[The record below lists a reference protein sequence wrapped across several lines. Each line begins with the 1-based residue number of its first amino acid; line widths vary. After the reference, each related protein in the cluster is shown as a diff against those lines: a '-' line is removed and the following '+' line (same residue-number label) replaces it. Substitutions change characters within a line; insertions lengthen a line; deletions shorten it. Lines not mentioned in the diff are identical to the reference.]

1 MKRVV
6 AFFKDKRVI
15 TVIGLI
21 ALSILIWF
29 GGPYVRFGESNY
41 APLGSSEARL
51 ITIILILLIW
61 GINNLRQQ
69 VKRNKSNDKLLE
81 GIEESQ
87 SDATSLAPG
96 QNTEEVAILRE
107 RFTQAL
113 GALKKLKFQGKY
125 GKKVVY
131 ELPWYMIIGPP
142 GSGKTT
148 ALVNSGL
155 NFPLAEKVGKTALRG
170 IGGTRNCDWWFT
182 NEAVLIDT
190 AGRYTTQD
198 SHRVTDS
205 AAWKGF
211 IDLLKK
217 YRPRRPIN
225 GVIIA
230 ISIQDILT
238 QSEEERT
245 THARTIRQR
254 VDELME
260 ELGVRFPIY
269 FVLTKADLIS
279 GFSEFFEDLGK
290 SEREQVWGVTFNE
303 LTSAAPSVDID
314 WFAEEY
320 NALISRLNDRMLS
333 RVHQERDANRR
344 GAIEN
349 FPQQME
355 CLKPLLISFLKQT
368 FAANRYHYQPFLRG
382 VYITSGTQDG
392 TSIDRMMS
400 AMVANLG
407 LQRTVALLPSDQG
420 KSYFIQKLFYEII
433 FPEAELVGTN
443 KRIEKITKWLQRT
456 GYATLTIVVVVCA
469 AVWTTSVTSNKLL
482 LSDVE
487 KKIKR
492 FNQMPLRT
500 VRGSYDVRRVL
511 PPLNTLRVASKV
523 YAQQDHPWLVNVG
536 MYDPAVE
543 KTAKSAYQKQLR
555 VLLLPKILKQLE
567 QAVKKLSRDPMKKGE
582 LYEVFRYYYMFKE
595 TQHMEPNRIVG
606 WFKAKWDEGL
616 AGQATKKSQLLDHLT
631 VLLSQEL
638 PPETLDKR
646 LVSTARTALATIPP
660 ARRIYSSVRSDATY
674 SEPVD
679 LLNLFGDITETGF
692 RVKDTSTNDLR
703 MPTLFTKDGYDRVDL
718 DADSTTISSV
728 LHDSWVLGERANT
741 DYVKEDLEGISKDVR
756 KFYITEYASRW
767 RRALATLD
775 VAKFK
780 DLHHGV
786 DNLAAF
792 VDPVYSPLL
801 NILQVTATNTRLT
814 PQVSINIPG
823 STVSRGAAALGG
835 GRYSSRGGAAVGN
848 AAGAL
853 GSKFLSGNKVDKDFR
868 ELNALLKESGK
879 RPARIESV
887 LGLIESVRDYLYE
900 ISNSSDSN
908 KAAFEAA
915 RKRFTERSVDAIKK
929 LRTQAAT
936 MPAPMDRW
944 LRTMAE
950 ETWNVIL
957 VAAKRHLNSVW
968 RNQVYQ
974 KFKRGLA
981 GRYPINIRTNDD
993 LALYDFSEFFKP
1005 GGTIDGFVGEYLSP
1019 FIDIRNRWAPLRVDG
1034 RNMYFS
1040 PAALKQLRRSANIK
1054 GIFFQHD
1061 PESPSLTFQMRPVK
1075 LDESVAKFRL
1085 ELGGQKISYSHGPK
1099 FWKKLSWPGPE
1110 DSNFVRVI
1118 FDGFGKA
1125 RKVRDY
1131 EGPWAWF
1138 RLLQKSNVVKTKT
1151 SNVYSVTYRLGNQKA
1166 HFQIKAK
1173 SVNNPFKSRVIS
1185 NFRCPETL

>member
-1 MKRVV
+1 MKRVL

-21 ALSILIWF
+21 ALSIVIWF

-51 ITIILILLIW
+51 VTIILILLIW

-69 VKRNKSNDKLLE
+69 AKRNKSNDQLLE

-87 SDATSLAPG
+87 SDAASPVPG

-113 GALKKLKFQGKY
+113 ASLKKLKFQGKY

-198 SHRVTDS
+198 SHRVSDS

-211 IDLLKK
+211 LDLLKK

-238 QSEEERT
+238 QSEEERI

-269 FVLTKADLIS
+269 VILTKADLIT

-290 SEREQVWGVTFNE
+290 SDREQVWGVTFNE
-303 LTSAAPSVDID
+303 LTSAAPSADID
-314 WFAEEY
+314 WFSEEY
-320 NALISRLNDRMLS
+320 NALISRLNDRVLF
-333 RVHQERDANRR
+333 RVHQERDATRR

-349 FPQQME
+349 FPPQME
-355 CLKPLLISFLKQT
+355 CLKPLLMSFLKQT

-382 VYITSGTQDG
+382 VYISSGTQDG

-420 KSYFIQKLFYEII
+420 KSYFIQRLFNEII

-443 KRIEKITKWLQRT
+443 KRIEQITKWLQRA
-456 GYATLTIVVVVCA
+456 GYATLAIVVVTCA
-469 AVWTTSVTSNKLL
+469 AVWTTSVTGNKLL

-487 KKIKR
+487 SKIKR
-492 FNQMPLRT
+492 FNQIPLRT

-523 YAQQDHPWLVNVG
+523 YARQDHPWLVNVG

-567 QAVKKLSRDPMKKGE
+567 LAVKKLSRDPMKKGE
-582 LYEVFRYYYMFKE
+582 LYEAFRYYSMFKE
-595 TQHMEPNRIVG
+595 TQHMEPSRIVG

-631 VLLSQEL
+631 VLLSQAL

-646 LVSTARTALATIPP
+646 LVSAARTALAKIPP
-660 ARRIYSSVRSDATY
+660 ARRIYSSVRSDIEY
-674 SEPVD
+674 SSPLD
-679 LLNLFGDITETGF
+679 LLSLFGDITATGF
-692 RVKDTSTNDLR
+692 KVKNASTVDLQ
-703 MPTLFTKDGYDRVDL
+703 MPTLFTKEGYDRVDL
-718 DADSTTISSV
+718 NADSDTISGV
-728 LHDSWVLGERANT
+728 LKDNWVLGERANT
-741 DYVKEDLEGISKDVR
+741 DYVEEDLEGISKDVR

-767 RRALATLD
+767 RRALAALD
-775 VAKFK
+775 IAKFK
-780 DLHHGV
+780 DLQHGV
-786 DNLAAF
+786 DSLAAF

-801 NILQVTATNTRLT
+801 NILQVTADNTRLT
-814 PQVSINIPG
+814 PQVSMDIPG
-823 STVSRGAAALGG
+823 LSNTKRNSAA
-835 GRYSSRGGAAVGN
+835 RAVG
-848 AAGAL
+848 
-853 GSKFLSGNKVDKDFR
+853 SRFLSGNKVDKDFR
-868 ELNALLKESGK
+868 DLNALLEELGK
-879 RPARIESV
+879 KPARIESV

-900 ISNSSDSN
+900 ISISSDSN
-908 KAAFEAA
+908 KAAFSAA
-915 RKRFTERSVDAIKK
+915 RKRFAERSADAIKK

-936 MPAPMDRW
+936 MPPPVDRW
-944 LRTMAE
+944 LRTIAE
-950 ETWNVIL
+950 ESWDVIL
-957 VAAKRHLNSVW
+957 VAAKRHMNSAW

-974 KFKRGLA
+974 KFKKGLS
-981 GRYPINIRTNDD
+981 GRYPINIKTNDD

-1019 FIDIRNRWAPLRVDG
+1019 FIDIRRRWTPLKVDG
-1034 RNMYFS
+1034 RNMYFL
-1040 PAALKQLRRSANIK
+1040 PEALKQLRRSENIK
-1054 GIFFQHD
+1054 GIFFQNGAET
-1061 PESPSLTFQMRPVK
+1061 PNLTFQMRPVK
-1075 LDESVAKFRL
+1075 LDESVAKFSL
-1085 ELGGQKISYSHGPK
+1085 EVGGQKISYSHGPK
-1099 FWKKLSWPGPE
+1099 FWKKLLWPGPE
-1110 DSNFVRVI
+1110 DANFVRVT

-1125 RKVRDY
+1125 KKVRDY

-1138 RLLQKSNVVKTKT
+1138 RLLQKSNVIKTKT
-1151 SNVYSVTYRLGNQKA
+1151 SNVYSVIYRLGNQKA

-1173 SVNNPFKSRVIS
+1173 SVNNPFKSKVIS
-1185 NFRCPETL
+1185 DFRCPETL